1 MARGKKR
8 AVTDDYKADINMADH
23 GDIIGSGVAFPM
35 GINPRGGIRES
46 RSEGKV
52 RQAIL
57 TILGTQHGERL
68 MRPNFGANLR
78 SLVFAPNNKAT
89 ANLAQFYIEE
99 ALRTWE
105 PRIHLDEVA
114 VKNDNIQGRLNIEIR
129 YRIKGTHEPQN
140 LVYPLYLQ
148 QPER

>member
-1 MARGKKR
+1 MVDHR
-8 AVTDDYKADINMADH
+8 DIY
-23 GDIIGSGVAFPM
+23 GSGIAFPL
-35 GINPRGGIRES
+35 GLNPRGGIRES
-46 RSEGKV
+46 RTEEKI
-52 RQAIL
+52 RQSIL
-57 TILGTQHGERL
+57 VILGTEYGERL
-68 MRPNFGANLR
+68 MRPNFGANLK

-89 ANLAQFYIEE
+89 ANLAQFYVEE

-105 PRIHLDEVA
+105 PRINLDEVV
-114 VKNDNIQGRLNIEIR
+114 VKNDNFQGRLMIEIR